1 VINRFGGAGIFIAG
15 GTSGVRIE
23 GNFIGTDPSGTI
35 DLGNRFDGVSSFTA
49 TNNLVGGETPDK
61 RNLISGNGGDG
72 VFVFADSTATR
83 VEGNLIGTKK
93 DGTSALGNT
102 GHGVFI
108 NDASDNLVD
117 GTSSATAN
125 TIAFNGADGVLV
137 LGSDSTGNRILL
149 NSIFSNGGLGID
161 LKGGTEN
168 AAGATANDPGDGD
181 TGANGLQNKPVITS
195 ATTSGSTTTI
205 KAKLNSTPNR
215 TFEILF
221 FSNASGDEGEQFIG
235 QKSVSTNSNGNVTF
249 NFVPSQAVAAGQRI
263 TATATNVVEANTSE
277 FSVPRTVVAG

>member
-83 VEGNLIGTKK
+83 VEGNLIG
-93 DGTSALGNT
+93 
-102 GHGVFI
+102 
-108 NDASDNLVD
+108 
-117 GTSSATAN
+117 
-125 TIAFNGADGVLV
+125 
-137 LGSDSTGNRILL
+137 
-149 NSIFSNGGLGID
+149 
-161 LKGGTEN
+161 
-168 AAGATANDPGDGD
+168 
-181 TGANGLQNKPVITS
+181 
-195 ATTSGSTTTI
+195 
-205 KAKLNSTPNR
+205 
-215 TFEILF
+215 
-221 FSNASGDEGEQFIG
+221 
-235 QKSVSTNSNGNVTF
+235 QKSVSTNSNGNVTYT
-249 NFVPSQAVAAGQRI
+249 FVPSQAVAAGQRI